1 LNEIADEVEWMR
13 RIGDGDASAY
23 RLLSDRHIQAILR
36 YATRLLG
43 ERAEAED
50 VTQET
55 FLRLW
60 TTAATWQPNARVN
73 TWLHRIAHN
82 QCIDRIRRRRGDAT
96 ETEIV
101 DDQHQPSDLV
111 MRRELATTVEQAL
124 LTLPERQRAAIV
136 LVHYQGMTNPE
147 AADVIGVGVEAVESL
162 LSRGRTTLRTMLAAL
177 NEAQVTGT

>member
-1 LNEIADEVEWMR
+1 MDEIADDLELMR
-13 RIGDGDASAY
+13 RIGDGDANAY
-23 RLLSDRHIQAILR
+23 RVVSDRHMQAILR

-73 TWLHRIAHN
+73 TWMHRIAHN
-82 QCIDRIRRRRGDAT
+82 LCIDRIRRRRGDPT

-124 LTLPERQRAAIV
+124 SALPERQRAAVV

-147 AADVIGVGVEAVESL
+147 AADVIGVGVEALESL

-177 NEAQVTGT
+177 NESKVTRP